1 MVATVRSPDFVT
13 HLERSSTLPFEN
25 IRSLPGDLQ
34 RGFARA
40 LANFAYNF
48 DFPTNMAIVYYGVH
62 GQFVEGRH
70 KLFAKEK
77 ENNDGD
83 PATFFFDDAIHQL
96 KLPDT
101 DILILVSWFQP

>member
-1 MVATVRSPDFVT
+1 
-13 HLERSSTLPFEN
+13 
-25 IRSLPGDLQ
+25 
-34 RGFARA
+34 
-40 LANFAYNF
+40 
-48 DFPTNMAIVYYGVH
+48 MAIVYYGVH